1 MNTWQEMYERKA
13 PPAPVG
19 GARVGGTDDVPH
31 QLDPEPTE
39 YRPWVLQRG
48 SGRPAMLLDL
58 RRFEPKTGTLT
69 GSLVSYP
76 QLMAVDYWGDR
87 VVTLDFGSR
96 HYVIEGTGLGD
107 LPRWLQQGAVLA
119 IQEYSARIWPLE
131 IGGPT
136 VHRISSIGP
145 ENST

>member
-1 MNTWQEMYERKA
+1 MYERKA
-13 PPAPVG
+13 PTASQSES
-19 GARVGGTDDVPH
+19 ARVSEVSDVH
-31 QLDPEPTE
+31 QLDPEPNE
-39 YRPWVLQRG
+39 YRPWILQRG

-58 RRFEPKTGTLT
+58 RRYDPKTGTLT

-96 HYVIEGTGLGD
+96 HYVIEGAGLGD

-119 IQEYSARIWPLE
+119 IQEYSSKIWPRRGDGALISKIAE
-131 IGGPT
+131 IDANNKP
-136 VHRISSIGP
+136 
-145 ENST
+145 